1 MLLFMVLFFE
11 DVLEIIVVLNN
22 QRWHQQ
28 NLKQA
33 IPNFVMDSLLRRVNV
48 KIMLVS

>member
-1 MLLFMVLFFE
+1 LRVSISADDE
-11 DVLEIIVVLNN
+11 QCQDK
-22 QRWHQQ
+22 
-28 NLKQA
+28 LKRA